1 MSFFWKKLYNSEINS
16 AYVRW
21 PERKEKYILARS
33 VHWTE
38 LSPSQA
44 IVAYYMY
51 FLNPS
56 LRAKHTPLIT
66 TTSPGNYG
74 NPPRINMIQK
84 SVNQKSTVRN
94 LL

>member
-21 PERKEKYILARS
+21 PERKEKYILAQS

-44 IVAYYMY
+44 NSRLLYVVPQPQS
-51 FLNPS
+51 PS
-56 LRAKHTPLIT
+56 
-66 TTSPGNYG
+66 
-74 NPPRINMIQK
+74 
-84 SVNQKSTVRN
+84 
-94 LL
+94 